1 MTGVKLILTAILF
14 RVLFLRLPHHLY
26 TLVIVP
32 LCHNRRSIFT
42 LGCHKRND
50 LEPVLDV
57 IQYFPCKMDFLFCPA
72 KGGWIYIHHAIG
84 WAEGEGGYIPHSIG
98 KADFLSGTFSFSD
111 SGIEHLKQISD
122 NKILRF

>member
-1 MTGVKLILTAILF
+1 
-14 RVLFLRLPHHLY
+14 
-26 TLVIVP
+26 
-32 LCHNRRSIFT
+32 
-42 LGCHKRND
+42 
-50 LEPVLDV
+50 
-57 IQYFPCKMDFLFCPA
+57 MD
-72 KGGWIYIHHAIG
+72 IYIHHAIG